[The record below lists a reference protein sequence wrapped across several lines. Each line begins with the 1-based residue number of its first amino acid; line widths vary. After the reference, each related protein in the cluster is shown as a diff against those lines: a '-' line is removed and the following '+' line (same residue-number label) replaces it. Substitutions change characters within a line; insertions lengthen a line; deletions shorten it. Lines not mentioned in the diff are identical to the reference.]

1 MRRIMLIFSM
11 LIMGFIGVN
20 SANAAVITE
29 DKIANVYANQNY
41 NGKELSASFG
51 YMYADGFIAYC
62 IDPGV
67 SLKIGEYQKNYNFNF
82 KNIDNKKKEKLELIA
97 YYGYEYPGHST
108 EKYYY
113 ATQALIWEIIG
124 STNVSFTT
132 LRNRG
137 GEEINIDKE
146 KNEIKELVNK
156 FSLLPSF
163 ANAKITAFLGETIV
177 LEDSNNNYFNFDY
190 TSNNRNTF
198 NFNNG
203 KLNIELKELGEG
215 RIKFSNNISNDKT
228 STIYYSEGY
237 QSVVTLGVNI
247 TKESYINLVVND
259 PNRIK
264 LKVNNYSFEDKT
276 PLANS
281 AFKIKNIDKDEYLKI
296 NDEDIFYTDEEG
308 ILMINKYINSGRYQL
323 EQISVNN
330 NYIINNNHVIFVI
343 NKETIKTNI
352 NGSDYLVIDYYN
364 KKITSKIETEN
375 NVNIEKLPKT
385 SNVYFYKNILC
396 LFLIGIGLVSY
407 ETIKNHKVF

>member
-1 MRRIMLIFSM
+1 MKRIMLVLSI
-11 LIMGFIGVN
+11 LIIGFLGVN
-20 SANAAVITE
+20 SVNAAVITE

-41 NGKELSASFG
+41 NGKELSASYG

-67 SLKIGEYQKNYNFNF
+67 PLKIGEYEKKYNFSF
-82 KNIDNKKKEKLELIA
+82 KNIDKKKKEKLELIA

-113 ATQALIWEIIG
+113 ATQALIWETMG

-132 LRNRG
+132 LKNRG
-137 GEEINIDKE
+137 GAEINIDKE

-163 ANAKITAFLGETIV
+163 ANAKITAFLGETII
-177 LEDSNNNYFNFDY
+177 LEDSNNNYFNFEY
-190 TSNNRNTF
+190 ISNNKNTF

-215 RIKFSNNISNDKT
+215 QIKFSNSLSNDKN

-237 QSVVTLGVNI
+237 QSLVTLGVNI
-247 TKESYINLVVND
+247 TKESYVNLVVND

-264 LKVNNYSFEDKT
+264 LKVNNYSFEDKI
-276 PLANS
+276 PLVNS
-281 AFKIKNIDKDEYLKI
+281 AFKIKNIDTNEYLKI
-296 NDEDIFYTDEEG
+296 NDDDVFYTDETG
-308 ILMINKYINSGRYQL
+308 MITINKYINSGSYQL
-323 EQISVNN
+323 EQISVNDS
-330 NYIINNNHVIFVI
+330 YIINNNHLIFVI
-343 NKETIKTNI
+343 NEQTIKTNI
-352 NGSDYLVIDYYN
+352 NGSDYLIIDYYN
-364 KKITSKIETEN
+364 KKITPKIEIEN
-375 NVNIEKLPKT
+375 NNIEKLPKT

-407 ETIKNHKVF
+407 ETVKNYKVL

>member
-1 MRRIMLIFSM
+1 MKRIMLVFSI
-11 LIMGFIGVN
+11 LIIGFLGVN
-20 SANAAVITE
+20 SVNAAVVTE

-51 YMYADGFIAYC
+51 YMYADDFIAYC

-67 SLKIGEYQKNYNFNF
+67 PLKTGEYEKKYNFSF
-82 KNIDNKKKEKLELIA
+82 KNIDKKKKEKLELIA
-97 YYGYEYPGHST
+97 YYGYEYQGHGT

-113 ATQALIWEIIG
+113 ATQALIWETIG

-146 KNEIKELVNK
+146 KNEIKELVNN

-177 LEDSNNNYFNFDY
+177 LEDSNNNYFNFKY
-190 TSNNRNTF
+190 TSNNKNTF

-215 RIKFSNNISNDKT
+215 QIKFSNSLSNDKT

-237 QSVVTLGVNI
+237 QSLVTLGINI
-247 TKESYINLVVND
+247 KKESYVNLFVND

-330 NYIINNNHVIFVI
+330 NYIINNNHIIFVI
-343 NKETIKTNI
+343 DEETIKTNI

-364 KKITSKIETEN
+364 KKITPKIETEN
-375 NVNIEKLPKT
+375 NVSIEKLPKT